1 MIVIIVTAFNAIA
14 PMILLIGLGY
24 VLKQVGFFDK
34 SFLSTGNKLVFKV
47 CLPAM
52 LFVNVYDVENL
63 QQMNWPVVLYCIM
76 MTLILFL
83 LGFVVAIAV
92 TKVPSRRGVLLQ
104 CTFRSN
110 FAIIGL
116 SLASALGGAKAAAN
130 ASVIS
135 AATIPLFNI
144 LAVVALSVFVE
155 TERSENR
162 LKSVLKNIV
171 KNPLIWGV
179 LLGMVCVLIR
189 QIQQNLFG
197 AVVFSLKHQ
206 LGFIYDVLCKLKSV
220 TTPLALLVL
229 GGQFE
234 FSAVKGLRREIVVGT
249 LMRTVFAPVFGIGT
263 AVMLSRVT
271 SSFHCD
277 PSMYPALIA
286 LFGSPVAVSSAIM
299 AEAMGSDKQLA
310 AQLVVW
316 TSLASI
322 VTVFMQVCLLM
333 YFGLLVI

>member
-1 MIVIIVTAFNAIA
+1 
-14 PMILLIGLGY
+14 MILLIGLGY

-63 QQMNWPVVLYCIM
+63 QQMNWPVVLYCII
-76 MTLILFL
+76 MTLLLFL
-83 LGFVVAIAV
+83 LGFIVAITV

-116 SLASALGGAKAAAN
+116 SLASALGGAQAAAN

-135 AATIPLFNI
+135 AATIPIFNI

-155 TERSENR
+155 TERSGNR
-162 LKSVLKNIV
+162 LKSVLKNIA

-179 LLGMVCVLIR
+179 MLGMVCVLIR

-197 AVVFSLKHQ
+197 TVLFSLKYQ
-206 LGFIYDVLCKLKSV
+206 LRFVYDVLCKLKSV

-229 GGQFE
+229 GGQFA

-249 LMRTVFAPVFGIGT
+249 LIRTVFAPVFGIGT
-263 AVMLSRVT
+263 AVVLSSVT
-271 SSFHCD
+271 SSFRCD

-322 VTVFMQVCLLM
+322 VTVFVQVCLLM
-333 YFGLLVI
+333 YFGLLII